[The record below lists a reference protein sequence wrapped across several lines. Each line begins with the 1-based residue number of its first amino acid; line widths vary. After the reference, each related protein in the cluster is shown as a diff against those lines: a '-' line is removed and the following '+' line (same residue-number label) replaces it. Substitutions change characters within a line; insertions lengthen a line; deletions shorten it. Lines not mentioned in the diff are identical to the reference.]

1 MNKFDEN
8 CIHCYVYH
16 TDRKSIIDKNKNRF
30 KNINHMFPINFN
42 CPSKNCMTNTCP
54 ILEVKNEE
62 MADDESSED
71 EKFTSDDENIN
82 WDNWDLEPNVKIH
95 KNNELN
101 ELFKNLKLGV
111 KNLKLGVKNL
121 KLCNKKNTC
130 GKKSIPKKYKQ
141 LKITSFDIS
150 YMLNKINLN

>member
-1 MNKFDEN
+1 MIKFDEN

-16 TDRKSIIDKNKNRF
+16 TDRKSIIDKNKNKF
-30 KNINHMFPINFN
+30 KNINHMYPINFN
-42 CPSKNCMTNTCP
+42 CPSKNCMTNTFP

-82 WDNWDLEPNVKIH
+82 WDNWDLEPNFKIH
-95 KNNELN
+95 KNNNENN
-101 ELFKNLKLGV
+101 ELDNLL
-111 KNLKLGVKNL
+111 KNL

-150 YMLNKINLN
+150 YLLNKINLN